1 MDLSISEGVGFTGK
15 RPFPTP
21 LRGSLGL
28 RGPSVCDGPI
38 LAENSALDFFP
49 GDRILPLNGTAQGRA
64 ATTIPVPSD
73 ILPDKQNFPL
83 TPRKPLTHRGFSC
96 YNLSVACEAQ
106 PPLPGCG
113 AVW

>member
-1 MDLSISEGVGFTGK
+1 MDLSISEGAGFTGK

-28 RGPSVCDGPI
+28 RGPSVRDGPI

-83 TPRKPLTHRGFSC
+83 TPLQALDTPRFFML
-96 YNLSVACEAQ
+96 
-106 PPLPGCG
+106 
-113 AVW
+113 